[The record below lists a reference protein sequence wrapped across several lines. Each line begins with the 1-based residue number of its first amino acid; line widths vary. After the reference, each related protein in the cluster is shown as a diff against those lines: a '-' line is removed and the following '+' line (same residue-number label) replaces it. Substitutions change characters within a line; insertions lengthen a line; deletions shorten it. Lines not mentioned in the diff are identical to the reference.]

1 MQWSDRLIKGTGTYV
16 AVGQLFND
24 ENELLAQLAAVQTAE
39 AFAEVQE
46 GLLAL
51 HNPSR
56 RCEWLAVGLLLA
68 ECLGGDKR
76 IGYNANGR
84 PSLVDHSY
92 HISISHTK
100 GYIALAWNPV
110 TAVGIDIE
118 RRTDR
123 VMRVR
128 HKYVNA
134 AEQQALHSSAYR
146 SPDGELL
153 LWTAKEALYKVVGIR
168 KLDFQEAFTV
178 LVPQD
183 LPPSTRALT
192 PLWAS
197 TSAVCTANDKEYDLR
212 FDFTRDYVITLC
224 QETQNPKYPNP

>member
-1 MQWSDRLIKGTGTYV
+1 MLWSDRQIKGTGTCV
-16 AVGQLFND
+16 AVGQLFTD
-24 ENELLAQLAAVQTAE
+24 ENEMLAQLAKVQTAE

-46 GLLAL
+46 GLLTL

-56 RCEWLAVGLLLA
+56 RCEWLAVRVLLA

-76 IGYNANGR
+76 ISYDADGR
-84 PSLVDHSY
+84 PSLADHSY

-100 GYIALAWNPV
+100 GYVALAWNPV

-134 AEQQALHSSAYR
+134 AEHLALQTSACR

-168 KLDFQEAFTV
+168 TLDFQEALTV
-178 LVPQD
+178 LVPQE
-183 LPPSTRALT
+183 LPPPTRALS
-192 PLWAS
+192 PPWAS

-224 QETQNPKYPNP
+224 QEKPKP